1 MNQDPTIGQVAKAA
15 GVGVETVRF
24 YERKGLVARP
34 ARAEGGF
41 RRYPPET
48 VSRVRFIRNTQKL
61 GFTLREIAELL
72 ALRADPSCEEVR
84 ARAED
89 KLAGINGKIASLER
103 MRAVLEELVGRCRAF
118 GTGTEC
124 PILAAME
131 WETEDPGGGVEKS

>member
-1 MNQDPTIGQVAKAA
+1 MNPDPTIGQVAKAA

-24 YERKGLVARP
+24 YERKGLVSRP
-34 ARAEGGF
+34 ERAERGF

-48 VSRVRFIRNTQKL
+48 VSRVRFIRRAKKL

-72 ALRADPSCEEVR
+72 ALRADPSCEEIR

-89 KLAGINGKIASLER
+89 KLASINGKITSLER

-118 GTGTEC
+118 GSGAEC

-131 WETEDPGGGVEKS
+131 QEMVGPEEGAEKL

>member
-34 ARAEGGF
+34 ARAERGF

-48 VSRVRFIRNTQKL
+48 VSRVRFIRRAKKL

-72 ALRADPSCEEVR
+72 DLRADPSCDEVR
-84 ARAED
+84 ARAEG
-89 KLAGINGKIASLER
+89 KLADITGKIASLER
-103 MRAVLEELVGRCRAF
+103 MRAVLEELVGRCRTF